1 MGDPKFPSKHYDTP
15 SHPWQKV
22 RIEEESGLIHQYGLK
37 NKREIWR
44 ANTKVREMRRQARRL
59 TANSSDDQAQKEKNL
74 LLAKLNRLGMLE
86 QNSGLEDVLI
96 MTPENVLDRRLQTQ
110 VYLQGL
116 SSTVKQARQLI
127 VHGHIS
133 IDGAVVRVPGIL
145 VTKLQEKNISYSPTS
160 ALNSDL
166 HPVRPRIQEKYDD
179 EMEESVEEEKAD
191 VKGIEEKAEDA
202 KTENKAESKVVE
214 EKTVKDAK
222 TENKAESKVV
232 EEKTVKDAKTED
244 KTKSEQVEETKVEKK

>member
-1 MGDPKFPSKHYDTP
+1 MGHPKFPSKHYDTP

-44 ANTKVREMRRQARRL
+44 ANTKVREMRRQARKL
-59 TANSSDDQAQKEKNL
+59 TANSGDEQAQKEKNL

-86 QNSGLEDVLI
+86 QNSGLEDVLT
-96 MTPENVLDRRLQTQ
+96 MTSESVLDRRLQTQ

-133 IDGAVVRVPGIL
+133 IDGAVARVPGIL
-145 VTKLQEKNISYSPTS
+145 VTKLQEKNIAYSPTS

-166 HPVRPRIQEKYDD
+166 HPVRPGIQEKTDD
-179 EMEESVEEEKAD
+179 EMEEPIEKKANEKEAKD
-191 VKGIEEKAEDA
+191 VKTED
-202 KTENKAESKVVE
+202 KAESKQVE
-214 EKTVKDAK
+214 EKSEDV
-222 TENKAESKVV
+222 
-232 EEKTVKDAKTED
+232 KTED
-244 KTKSEQVEETKVEKK
+244 KTESKQVKETKVEKK

>member
-1 MGDPKFPSKHYDTP
+1 MGDPKFPRKHYDTP

-44 ANTKVREMRRQARRL
+44 ANTKVREMRRQARKL
-59 TANSSDDQAQKEKNL
+59 TANSSDEQAQKEKNL

-86 QNSGLEDVLI
+86 QNSGLEDVLRMAPTTI
-96 MTPENVLDRRLQTQ
+96 LDRRLQTQ

-133 IDGAVVRVPGIL
+133 IDGAVARVPGIL

-166 HPVRPRIQEKYDD
+166 HPVRPGILEKIDD
-179 EMEESVEEEKAD
+179 QMEEP
-191 VKGIEEKAEDA
+191 
-202 KTENKAESKVVE
+202 VE
-214 EKTVKDAK
+214 EKTDKK
-222 TENKAESKVV
+222 EV
-232 EEKTVKDAKTED
+232 EEKTEEVKTES
-244 KTKSEQVEETKVEKK
+244 KQVEKTKVENK

>member
-22 RIEEESGLIHQYGLK
+22 RIEEEGGLIHQYGLK

-44 ANTKVREMRRQARRL
+44 ANTKVREMRRQARKL
-59 TANSSDDQAQKEKNL
+59 TANSSDEQAQKEKKL

-86 QNSGLEDVLI
+86 QNSGLEDVLT
-96 MTPENVLDRRLQTQ
+96 MTPESVLDRRLQTQ

-133 IDGAVVRVPGIL
+133 IDGAVARVPGIL
-145 VTKLQEKNISYSPTS
+145 VTKLQEKNIAYSPTS

-166 HPVRPRIQEKYDD
+166 HPVRPGIQEKTDD
-179 EMEESVEEEKAD
+179 EMEEPIEKKVDEKKAED
-191 VKGIEEKAEDA
+191 KTESKQVEEKAEDA
-202 KTENKAESKVVE
+202 KTEDKTESK
-214 EKTVKDAK
+214 
-222 TENKAESKVV
+222 
-232 EEKTVKDAKTED
+232 
-244 KTKSEQVEETKVEKK
+244 QVEETKVEKK

>member
-44 ANTKVREMRRQARRL
+44 ANTKVREMRRQARKL

-191 VKGIEEKAEDA
+191 EKGIEEKAE
-202 KTENKAESKVVE
+202 
-214 EKTVKDAK
+214 DAK

-244 KTKSEQVEETKVEKK
+244 KTKSEQVEETKADTVEKK

>member
-1 MGDPKFPSKHYDTP
+1 MGHPKFPSKHYDTP

-44 ANTKVREMRRQARRL
+44 ANTKVREMRRQARKL
-59 TANSSDDQAQKEKNL
+59 TANSSDEQAQKEKNL

-86 QNSGLEDVLI
+86 QNSGLEDVLT
-96 MTPENVLDRRLQTQ
+96 MTPESVLDRRLQTQ

-133 IDGAVVRVPGIL
+133 IDGAVARVPGIL

-166 HPVRPRIQEKYDD
+166 HPVRPGIQEKTDD
-179 EMEESVEEEKAD
+179 EMEEPIEKKAD
-191 VKGIEEKAEDA
+191 EKAEDA
-202 KTENKAESKVVE
+202 KTEDKTESK
-214 EKTVKDAK
+214 
-222 TENKAESKVV
+222 
-232 EEKTVKDAKTED
+232 
-244 KTKSEQVEETKVEKK
+244 QVEETKVEKK

>member
-1 MGDPKFPSKHYDTP
+1 MGHPKFPSKHYDTP

-44 ANTKVREMRRQARRL
+44 ANTKVREIRRQARKL
-59 TANSSDDQAQKEKNL
+59 TANSSDEQAQKEKNL

-86 QNSGLEDVLI
+86 QNSGLEDVLT
-96 MTPENVLDRRLQTQ
+96 MTPESVLDRRLQTQ

-133 IDGAVVRVPGIL
+133 IDGAVARVPGIL

-166 HPVRPRIQEKYDD
+166 HPVRPRIQEKTDD
-179 EMEESVEEEKAD
+179 EMEEPIEEKAD
-191 VKGIEEKAEDA
+191 EKEAEDA
-202 KTENKAESKVVE
+202 KTEEKAED
-214 EKTVKDAK
+214 T
-222 TENKAESKVV
+222 
-232 EEKTVKDAKTED
+232 KTED
-244 KTKSEQVEETKVEKK
+244 KAETKQVEETKVEKK